1 MNDVNDT
8 MNRAMETLARLDT
21 WLVLIV
27 CGWLVLVWLAPH
39 LARLMRY
46 VKRSILTGASAARFD
61 ARTGSEPRE
70 PREVDKCDTPTRAR
84 VDALASSSPMSA
96 ERDTPTR
103 ARVDPPPAAPAG
115 RPDPAP
121 DYPSVWQVLAKMIVA
136 GAISTSEAYRLLG
149 VSRGGSARYQTAAA
163 TLAAAV
169 AAERKVNYPDGERSD
184 TFTVSEHGR
193 PVRTLRKADDDGA
206 DGADV

>member
-1 MNDVNDT
+1 MNVNDT

-46 VKRSILTGASAARFD
+46 VKRSILTGASTPRFD

-70 PREVDKCDTPTRAR
+70 PAS
-84 VDALASSSPMSA
+84 ASSSTVSSA
-96 ERDTPTR
+96 SASSSTSSTS
-103 ARVDPPPAAPAG
+103 ASAPAG
-115 RPDPAP
+115 RPDQTP

-136 GAISTSEAYRLLG
+136 NAISTSEAYRLLG
-149 VSRGGSARYQTAAA
+149 VSRGASTRYQTAAA
-163 TLAAAV
+163 NLAAAV
-169 AAERKVNYPDGERSD
+169 AAERKANYGERSD

-193 PVRTLRKADDDGA
+193 PVRTLRKDDGGA

>member
-70 PREVDKCDTPTRAR
+70 PRELDKC
-84 VDALASSSPMSA
+84 
-96 ERDTPTR
+96 DTPTR

-163 TLAAAV
+163 NLAAAV

>member
-70 PREVDKCDTPTRAR
+70 PREPDKGDT
-84 VDALASSSPMSA
+84 L
-96 ERDTPTR
+96 TR

-163 TLAAAV
+163 NLAAAV
-169 AAERKVNYPDGERSD
+169 AAERKANYPDGGERSD

-193 PVRTLRKADDDGA
+193 PVRTLRKDDGGA

>member
-1 MNDVNDT
+1 MNVNDT

-46 VKRSILTGASAARFD
+46 VKLGILTGASTPRFG

-70 PREVDKCDTPTRAR
+70 PREAPD
-84 VDALASSSPMSA
+84 
-96 ERDTPTR
+96 
-103 ARVDPPPAAPAG
+103 APAPAV
-115 RPDPAP
+115 RPDQTP

-163 TLAAAV
+163 NLAAAV
-169 AAERKVNYPDGERSD
+169 AAERKANYPDGERSD

-193 PVRTLRKADDDGA
+193 PVRTLRKDDGA